1 LSISVALSS
10 LNKDPSDD
18 ISRKV
23 PFFIELL
30 GRNLRFL
37 SACTLKRNSKVFHSR
52 RHIENR
58 IHLPSELGT
67 RALLEKAKEL
77 EKKYDW
83 LKAAKSYEE
92 VLHSESITSSLASEI
107 WESIGFCY
115 SRASTQTEDFEEFK
129 KIRQLAVEA
138 YKSAAKLF
146 EKEDGLKNQGKSA
159 QCYARAE
166 YVGSWLQSSPSEK
179 TKMLDE
185 CRLFAKKS
193 LEAYKNAGDQLGQ
206 GKMGNDLLLCLLE
219 RLYVASDW
227 SEITSIVQE
236 GIDCADEAIAVL
248 SKLENKSEL
257 LRAYSIASLQSWYAY
272 ITEQEEKRTG
282 LMRRS
287 LSYMEK
293 ALKLSKEVDDLY
305 YTAMSNWAAA
315 FCSLLFTENVESS
328 LGYAKE
334 MLRQGIILRDNYL
347 KGVSS
352 YVLAFATDMIN
363 VGEGDPDKRKE
374 GYEKIIQYAEDTIR
388 YLQPLS
394 QDFIIA
400 ETYLYY
406 YESYSSLAREA
417 ITSSDQKRTKFKRA
431 VEIGRKGVEHA
442 TRSGSPDAM
451 VSTLHALSKVLHF
464 FSNLVTEKDEKTK
477 LLEEALIHRREYIKV
492 VERSNPFND
501 WVRGVGKNYE
511 GLIKVEL
518 ARLETDKAKK
528 IVLLKGAVSDI
539 EDGVSR
545 CRKWILSRPVPS
557 QIATVAGFEDT
568 FGGILNE
575 LYLLIEDK
583 EILTRA
589 IEVYEDAAQK
599 FKEVNLSSRVAES
612 YWKIAENQDQL
623 GEPQKA
629 AENFERAFAEY
640 NAAAQRIPHF
650 VEFFQDYALYMKAW
664 SEVERAKFAHKQE
677 KYFNAMKHYEEAAN
691 LLKQSKL
698 WSYLSS
704 NFLAWA
710 FLEQAEDLS
719 RKESSMESMEAFR
732 KASPLFEEAKG
743 TLRVQSSR
751 IENEEE
757 RDSIERLIKASDTR
771 QTYCL
776 GRIAV
781 EEAKILDSQGEHV
794 ASSERYGSAAETFNE
809 ILEAGS
815 EQSRREL
822 KPLIYLCQAWQKML
836 MAEAKVSSG
845 MYGEAAELF
854 KEAKEHSLDQRTSLL
869 ALANSSFCK
878 ALEAGTEFEITR
890 EQTIYST
897 AKKHMEAAANYY
909 LKAGF
914 ETASEYAKA
923 TELLFDAYVYMDNAK
938 METDPEKKTVYYM
951 MAEKVL
957 QASAEHYVKAKHREK
972 TEQIQQLL
980 QKVGEERDLAVSLS
994 KVLHVPA
1001 VTSSTASFAMLTPG
1015 EERPVGLERFER
1027 ADVQAKLV
1035 QDAKEIRVGE
1045 DFNLEM
1051 QIVNVGKEA
1060 VQLAKLEEIIP
1071 ADFQLVAK
1079 PDYCKVEDAYLDMK
1093 GKRLD
1098 PLKTEG
1104 IGLVLRPLEKG
1115 TFKIMPRIVCIDETG
1130 HQLFRGPEPATINV
1144 LEVILPGRISTG
1156 CLDLDNLLYGGIP
1169 ENYTVVLTSP
1179 SCDER
1184 DLLIKKFLETGVKD
1198 GQTTF
1203 YVTINASGV
1212 RTLVEEFQSDFY
1224 LFICNPRADTMIK
1237 SLPNVFKLKGV
1248 ENLTDLD
1255 ISLMSAFRRLD
1266 TSSKN
1271 GQRRACIEIVSDVL
1285 LQHHAVTTRR
1295 WLTGLIPDL
1304 RSRGFTTLAVMNPYM
1319 HSSEEVHAILSLF
1332 DGEIN
1337 IYEKDTMKGLEKFI
1351 KVKKMYN
1358 QRYLENELP
1367 LRKERLEK

>member
-1 LSISVALSS
+1 MSSDLEMRAVMKKAL
-10 LNKDPSDD
+10 
-18 ISRKV
+18 
-23 PFFIELL
+23 EQ
-30 GRNLRFL
+30 
-37 SACTLKRNSKVFHSR
+37 
-52 RHIENR
+52 
-58 IHLPSELGT
+58 
-67 RALLEKAKEL
+67 EKN
-77 EKKYDW
+77 YDW
-83 LKAAKSYEE
+83 LEAAKSYEQA
-92 VLHSESITSSLASEI
+92 LHFESLNASFVAET
-107 WESIGFCY
+107 WERIGFCC
-115 SRASTQTEDFEEFK
+115 SRASTQTRDLEEFK
-129 KIRQLAVEA
+129 RIRQQAVEA
-138 YKSAAKLF
+138 YQSAAKLF
-146 EKEDGLKNQGKSA
+146 EKEDGWKNQGKSA
-159 QCYARAE
+159 QCYAMAE
-166 YVGSWLQSSPSEK
+166 YVRSWLTSNPSEK
-179 TKMLDE
+179 KTMLDE
-185 CRLFAKKS
+185 CHLFANKS
-193 LEAYKNAGDQLGQ
+193 LKAYENAGEEKSY
-206 GKMGNDLLLCLLE
+206 GKMCNDLLLCLLE

-227 SEITSIVQE
+227 REMRNIAQE
-236 GIDCADEAIAVL
+236 GIDCADKAIAVL
-248 SKLENKSEL
+248 LKLGDKSEL
-257 LRAYSIASLQSWYAY
+257 LRAYSTASLQSWYAY
-272 ITEQEEKRTG
+272 ISEEEEKRNE

-287 LSYMEK
+287 LSYSEK
-293 ALKLSKEVDDLY
+293 AVELSKEVVDLFY
-305 YTAMSNWAAA
+305 SAMSNWAAA
-315 FCSLLFTENVESS
+315 FCSLLFTEKVESAVD
-328 LGYAKE
+328 YAQE
-334 MLRQGIILRDNYL
+334 MLRQGTIARDNYL
-347 KGVSS
+347 KGVAS
-352 YVLAFATDMIN
+352 YVLAFVTDWVILK
-363 VGEGDPDKRKE
+363 EGDPDKKKE
-374 GYEKIIQYAEDTIR
+374 GYEKVIKYAEDAIR
-388 YLQPLS
+388 YLQLVS
-394 QDFIIA
+394 QDFFIA
-400 ETYLYY
+400 ETYLFYA
-406 YESYSSLAREA
+406 ESYSSLARDVV
-417 ITSSDQKRTKFKRA
+417 TSSEEKRA
-431 VEIGRKGVEHA
+431 KLEKTVEIGRKGLEHA

-451 VSTLHALSKVLHF
+451 FSNLHALSKALHF
-464 FSNLVTEKDEKTK
+464 YSNLETGRDEKTR
-477 LLEEALIHRREYIKV
+477 LLEEALIHRKEFINV
-492 VERSNPFND
+492 VERAFPFND
-501 WVRGVGKNYE
+501 WFPGVGKNYE
-511 GLIKVEL
+511 GLIKVEM

-528 IVLLKGAVSDI
+528 IALLKGAVSDM

-557 QIATVAGFEDT
+557 QIAAVAGFEDT

-583 EILTRA
+583 EVLTRA

-612 YWKIAENQDQL
+612 YWKIAESQDQL
-623 GEPQKA
+623 GEHQRA
-629 AENFERAFAEY
+629 AEKFERAFEEY
-640 NAAAQRIPHF
+640 NSAAQRIPHF
-650 VEFFQDYALYMKAW
+650 VEFFQDYAFYMKSW
-664 SEVERAKFAHKQE
+664 SEIERAKFAHKHE
-677 KYFNAMKHYEEAAN
+677 EYITAMKHYEEAAN
-691 LLKQSKL
+691 LLNQSKL

-719 RKESSMESMEAFR
+719 RRESGMESIEAFR
-732 KASPLFEEAKG
+732 KASALFKEAKE

-751 IENEEE
+751 IENEDE
-757 RDSIERLIKASDTR
+757 RDAIERLIKASDTR

-781 EEAKILDSQGEHV
+781 EEAKNLDSQGEHV

-809 ILEAGS
+809 ILKGGS

-836 MAEAKVSSG
+836 MAEAHASSG

-890 EQTIYST
+890 EQTEYSS
-897 AKKHMEAAANYY
+897 AKKHMEAAANHY

-923 TELLFDAYVYMDNAK
+923 TELLFDAYVYVDNAK
-938 METDPEKKTVYYM
+938 METDPEKKTVYYT

-957 QASAEHYVKAKHREK
+957 RASAEHYVRAKHREK
-972 TEQIQQLL
+972 TEQIQQFLE
-980 QKVGEERDLAVSLS
+980 KVEEERDLAVSLS
-994 KVLHVPA
+994 NVLHLPA
-1001 VTSSTASFAMLTPG
+1001 VTSSTASFVMLTPG
-1015 EERPVGLERFER
+1015 EERAVGLQRFER
-1027 ADVQAKLV
+1027 ADIQAKLV
-1035 QDAKEIRVGE
+1035 QDVKEIRVGE

-1060 VQLAKLEEIIP
+1060 VLLAKLEEIIP
-1071 ADFQLVAK
+1071 TGFQLVAK

-1098 PLKTEG
+1098 PLKTEE
-1104 IGLVLRPLEKG
+1104 IGFVLRSFDKG

-1130 HQLFRGPEPATINV
+1130 HQIFRGPEPITISV
-1144 LEVILPGRISTG
+1144 SEVVLPGRIATG
-1156 CLDLDNLLYGGIP
+1156 CKDLDSLLYGGIP
-1169 ENYTVVLTSP
+1169 ENYAVVLTSP

-1184 DLLIKKFLETGVKD
+1184 DLLIKKFLETGVKE

-1203 YVTINASGV
+1203 YVTIEASGV
-1212 RTLVEEFQSDFY
+1212 KTLVEEFQSDFY

-1248 ENLTDLD
+1248 ENLTDID
-1255 ISLMSAFRRLD
+1255 IALMSAFRRLD

-1271 GQRRACIEIVSDVL
+1271 VHRRACIEIVSDVL

-1319 HSSEEVHAILSLF
+1319 HSSEEVHAILGLF
-1332 DGEIN
+1332 EGEIN
-1337 IYEKDTMKGLEKFI
+1337 IHEKETMKGLEKFV

>member
-1 LSISVALSS
+1 MGNTMS
-10 LNKDPSDD
+10 P
-18 ISRKV
+18 
-23 PFFIELL
+23 
-30 GRNLRFL
+30 
-37 SACTLKRNSKVFHSR
+37 
-52 RHIENR
+52 
-58 IHLPSELGT
+58 ELGIS
-67 RALLEKAKEL
+67 AAIEKAKEQ

-83 LKAAKSYEE
+83 FEAAKSYEQ
-92 VLHSESITSSLASEI
+92 VFHYESIPVSFAAET
-107 WESIGFCY
+107 WERLGFCY
-115 SRASTQTEDFEEFK
+115 SRASTQAEDQEEFK
-129 KIRQLAVEA
+129 KIRQLAFEA
-138 YKSAAKLF
+138 YKNAARLF
-146 EKEDGLKNQGKSA
+146 EKEEGIKNQGKSA
-159 QCYARAE
+159 QCNAVAE
-166 YVGSWLQSSPSEK
+166 YVRSWLASDSSEK
-179 TKMLDE
+179 RKMLDE
-185 CRLFAKKS
+185 CRLLGYKS
-193 LEAYKNAGDQLGQ
+193 LEAYENAGDELSY
-206 GKMGNDLLLCLLE
+206 GKMCNDLLLCLFE
-219 RLYVASDW
+219 RLYIASDW
-227 SEITSIVQE
+227 EEMRKIAQE
-236 GIDCADEAIAVL
+236 GRDCADKAIAVL
-248 SKLENKSEL
+248 SKLGNKSEL
-257 LRAYSIASLQSWYAY
+257 LRAYPIASLQSWQVY
-272 ITEQEEKRTG
+272 ITEQEEKRAE

-287 LSYMEK
+287 LSYLDK

-305 YTAMSNWAAA
+305 YAAMSNWAAA
-315 FCSLLFTENVESS
+315 FCSLLFTEDVESS
-328 LGYAKE
+328 VKYAEE
-334 MLRQGIILRDNYL
+334 MLKQGIVLRDNYL

-352 YVLAFATDMIN
+352 YVLAFATDWM
-363 VGEGDPDKRKE
+363 VLREGDPDKKKE
-374 GYEKIIQYAEDTIR
+374 GYEKIIKYAKDAIR
-388 YLQPLS
+388 YLQLVS
-394 QDFIIA
+394 QDFYIA
-400 ETYLYY
+400 QTYQFYA
-406 YESYSSLAREA
+406 SNCSSLARDVVTSFEEKRA
-417 ITSSDQKRTKFKRA
+417 ILEKA
-431 VEIGRKGVEHA
+431 VEIGRKGLEHA
-442 TRSGSPDAM
+442 TASGSPEAAF
-451 VSTLHALSKVLHF
+451 STLHALSKALHF
-464 FSNLVTEKDEKTK
+464 YSNFETGKNEKAR
-477 LLEEALIHRREYIKV
+477 LLKEALEKRTEYAKV
-492 VERSNPFND
+492 IERVFPSND
-501 WVRGVGKNYE
+501 WYRGVGKNYE

-528 IVLLKGAVSDI
+528 IVLLEGAVSDMQ
-539 EDGVSR
+539 DAVSH
-545 CRKWILSRPVPS
+545 CRKWISSRPVPS
-557 QIATVAGFEDT
+557 QIAAVAGFEDT
-568 FGGILNE
+568 IGRILNE
-575 LYLLIEDK
+575 LYLLNENK
-583 EILTRA
+583 ETLTRA

-612 YWKIAENQDQL
+612 YWKIAESQDQL
-623 GEPQKA
+623 GEHQKA
-629 AENFERAFAEY
+629 AEKFERAFEEY
-640 NAAAQRIPHF
+640 NAASQRIPHF
-650 VEFFQDYALYMKAW
+650 VEFFQDYAFYMKSW
-664 SEVERAKFAHKQE
+664 SEIERAKFAHKNE
-677 KYFNAMKHYEEAAN
+677 EYITAMKHYEEAAS

-719 RKESSMESMEAFR
+719 RRESAMESIEAFR
-732 KASPLFEEAKG
+732 KASALFKEAKG

-751 IENEEE
+751 IENEDE
-757 RDSIERLIKASDTR
+757 RDGIERLIKASDTR

-809 ILEAGS
+809 ILKAGS

-836 MAEAKVSSG
+836 MAEAHASSG

-890 EQTIYST
+890 EQTEYST
-897 AKKHMEAAANYY
+897 AKKHMEAAANHY

-923 TELLFDAYVYMDNAK
+923 TELLFDAYVYVDNAK
-938 METDPEKKTVYYM
+938 METDPEKKTVYYT

-957 QASAEHYVKAKHREK
+957 RASAEHYLKAKHREK

-980 QKVGEERDLAVSLS
+980 EKVEEERDLAVSLS
-994 KVLHVPA
+994 NVLHVPA
-1001 VTSSTASFAMLTPG
+1001 VTSSTASFVMLTPG
-1015 EERPVGLERFER
+1015 EERAVGLERFER
-1027 ADVQAKLV
+1027 ADIQAKLV
-1035 QDAKEIRVGE
+1035 QDVKEIRVGE

-1060 VQLAKLEEIIP
+1060 VLLAKLEEIIP
-1071 ADFQLVAK
+1071 TGFQLVAK

-1098 PLKTEG
+1098 PLKTEE
-1104 IGLVLRPLEKG
+1104 IGFVLRSFDKG

-1130 HQLFRGPEPATINV
+1130 HQIFRGPEPVTISV
-1144 LEVILPGRISTG
+1144 SEVVLPGRIATG
-1156 CLDLDNLLYGGIP
+1156 CKDLDNLLYSGIP
-1169 ENYTVVLTSP
+1169 ENYAVVLTSP

-1203 YVTINASGV
+1203 YVTIEASGV
-1212 RTLVEEFQSDFY
+1212 KTLVEEFQSDFY

-1248 ENLTDLD
+1248 ENLTDID
-1255 ISLMSAFRRLD
+1255 IALISAFRRLD
-1266 TSSKN
+1266 ISSKN
-1271 GQRRACIEIVSDVL
+1271 VHRRACIEIVSDVL

-1304 RSRGFTTLAVMNPYM
+1304 RSKGFTTLAVINPYM
-1319 HSSEEVHAILSLF
+1319 HPSEEVHAILGLF
-1332 DGEIN
+1332 EGEIN
-1337 IYEKDTMKGLEKFI
+1337 ISEKEAMKGLEKFL